1 MRKALKKPNFWCGI
15 GIGILVCMIFD
26 IIGIYMLLEK
36 GITIC
41 IDTSEVAMTV
51 QKEVEK
57 NLRTELPD
65 IVEETKKDIPIIVKK
80 ELKGKLG
87 DTKIEVGKIKLTLP
101 KSFSEHLESELQSF
115 TIRTLNNMIDHM
127 DTGQLAQEISRQ
139 SYRMVKETLRRELNG
154 KTFIIAPS
162 KWIRMPITVITKN

>member
-1 MRKALKKPNFWCGI
+1 MREALKKPNFWYGI
-15 GIGILVCMIFD
+15 GIGILVCVIFN

-41 IDTSEVAMTV
+41 VDTTEVAMTV
-51 QKEVEK
+51 RKEVEK

-65 IVEETKKDIPIIVKK
+65 IVQDTKKQIPIIVNK

-87 DTKIEVGKIKLTLP
+87 DTKLEVGKIKLTLP
-101 KSFSEHLESELQSF
+101 KSFSERLERELQNY
-115 TIRTLNNMIDHM
+115 TIRTLDKMIDNM
-127 DTGQLAQEISRQ
+127 DTGQLAQEISRE

-154 KTFIIAPS
+154 KTFMIALS